1 MVDARI
7 FLPNLVSSPRGRVLL
22 VKSQYEASFS
32 AICRRLGSWIQP
44 THQTRIVR
52 DEMET
57 NWNGTILQG
66 REKIH
71 FYPKMKRRSLQNA
84 IAKQKWL
91 AKHSMLRVCNVN
103 HRPNRSEY
111 KCCREFSLVLRFQPC
126 IYFRNETFYAY
137 RRSSNRKMRF
147 KSNRNNLF
155 CCFSNVFSVHFAL
168 GKKKRVGVQ
177 FSWLFHTLCHR
188 LKIFVSLI
196 FEVFLF
202 FCCRILFR

>member
-1 MVDARI
+1 M
-7 FLPNLVSSPRGRVLL
+7 
-22 VKSQYEASFS
+22 
-32 AICRRLGSWIQP
+32 
-44 THQTRIVR
+44 
-52 DEMET
+52 
-57 NWNGTILQG
+57 QG

-155 CCFSNVFSVHFAL
+155 LLFFECFFRSFCTGQKEESRCSILLAFSHSLSSLEDFRFIDIRGFSVFL
-168 GKKKRVGVQ
+168 LSNS
-177 FSWLFHTLCHR
+177 FPINIR
-188 LKIFVSLI
+188 LVFFLHWEIR
-196 FEVFLF
+196 FE
-202 FCCRILFR
+202 